1 LFRRVRDRVREKTAK
16 RQEPFLY
23 GTLGSE
29 PLYFKVVQTK

>member
-1 LFRRVRDRVREKTAK
+1 VRDRVREKTAK

-29 PLYFKVVQTK
+29 PLFFRVAQAK